1 MKKIHQQLLNLMQYL
16 IHFYNE
22 KQDVN
27 KSFILKI

>member
-16 IHFYNE
+16 IRFYNE
-22 KQDVN
+22 KRDVN